1 MINPVSSLWSQVV
14 DVVAEPNAASSSEAG
29 SKRSPIP
36 PSGDKRRIVAHD
48 LVKVY
53 RGRPVVNGV
62 NLYIEQ
68 GEIVGLLGKNG
79 AGKTTT
85 FYMIVG
91 LVRPKSGTV
100 LLDDKNITRHPM
112 YRRARMGIGYLAQ
125 EPSVFR
131 KLTARENILLVLE
144 LVGYRGNRRERTD
157 QLLDEMGILDRADTR
172 GYAMSGGERRRV
184 EIARALATEP
194 SFLLLDE
201 PFTGIDPI
209 ARKEIGTIV
218 RALRDKGIGVLI
230 TDHDEK
236 STLRLTDRTYIL
248 NNGEVIT
255 SGTAQEVAND
265 PLAREHYLGEDF
277 TL

>member
-1 MINPVSSLWSQVV
+1 MTTP
-14 DVVAEPNAASSSEAG
+14 VAEPIPTPPLPVGG
-29 SKRSPIP
+29 SL
-36 PSGDKRRIVAHD
+36 RRIETRD
-48 LVKVY
+48 LVKTY
-53 RGRPVVNGV
+53 RGRNVVKGV
-62 NLYIEQ
+62 NIYINQ
-68 GEIVGLLGKNG
+68 AEIVGLLGKNG

-91 LVRPKSGTV
+91 LIQPKSGMV
-100 LLDDKNITRHPM
+100 LLDDKNITRLPM

-125 EPSVFR
+125 EASVFK

-144 LVGYRGNRRERTD
+144 LKGYPPRKRKERAEE
-157 QLLDEMGILDRADTR
+157 LLNELGILERAETR
-172 GYAMSGGERRRV
+172 AYALSGGERRRV

-209 ARKEIGTIV
+209 ARAEIGGII
-218 RALRDKGIGVLI
+218 RNLKKKGIGVLI

-248 NNGEVIT
+248 NDGEVMAE
-255 SGTAQEVAND
+255 GTAIEVANN
-265 PLAREHYLGEDF
+265 PLARKYYLGEDF
-277 TL
+277 SL

>member
-1 MINPVSSLWSQVV
+1 
-14 DVVAEPNAASSSEAG
+14 
-29 SKRSPIP
+29 
-36 PSGDKRRIVAHD
+36 
-48 LVKVY
+48 
-53 RGRPVVNGV
+53 VNGV
-62 NLYIEQ
+62 NLHINQ

-85 FYMIVG
+85 FYIIVG
-91 LVRPKSGTV
+91 LIQPKGGAV
-100 LLDDKNITRHPM
+100 LLDDKNITRYPM

-144 LVGYRGNRRERTD
+144 LKGYPARKRKERAD
-157 QLLDEMGILDRADTR
+157 ELLNEMGILDRADSR
-172 GYAMSGGERRRV
+172 GYALSGGERRRV
-184 EIARALATEP
+184 EIARALATDP

-209 ARKEIGTIV
+209 ARKEISTIV
-218 RALRDKGIGVLI
+218 RALSNRGIGVLI

-248 NNGEVIT
+248 ADGKVVTE
-255 SGTAQEVAND
+255 GTAEEVAND
-265 PLAREHYLGEDF
+265 PLAREFYLGEDF
-277 TL
+277 SL

>member
-1 MINPVSSLWSQVV
+1 MSVTVENT
-14 DVVAEPNAASSSEAG
+14 ATG
-29 SKRSPIP
+29 SP
-36 PSGDKRRIVAHD
+36 PAPPTEKGRISVTD

-53 RGRPVVNGV
+53 RGRNVVDGV
-62 NLYIEQ
+62 NLHIEQ

-91 LVRPKSGTV
+91 LVQPKSGTV
-100 LLDDKNITRHPM
+100 LLNGRNITRYPM

-144 LVGYRGNRRERTD
+144 LKGYPAKRRKERAD
-157 QLLDEMGILDRADTR
+157 ELLNELGVLERADTR
-172 GYAMSGGERRRV
+172 AFALSGGERRRV

-194 SFLLLDE
+194 QFLLLDE
-201 PFTGIDPI
+201 PFAALDPL
-209 ARKEIGTIV
+209 ARHEISSII
-218 RALRDKGIGVLI
+218 RALSAKDIGVLI

-236 STLRLTDRTYIL
+236 TTLSLTDRAYIL
-248 NNGEVIT
+248 AEGKVVT
-255 SGTAQEVAND
+255 QGTATEVAND
-265 PLAREHYLGEDF
+265 PLARKFYLGEDF